1 MDETQTPETTQKTQV
16 IEVNEENFEE
26 MKTLI
31 PQLSHL
37 PGEQTIV
44 RDKKWLKTELEYAEA
59 MYDKVYSE
67 LVEDFKEGVE
77 YSIDPELI
85 PSPEEFML
93 DVEAYKATWED
104 HKQMLL
110 RDFATTHAES
120 LAHEKA
126 MKAQKLDEISM
137 TKDELLELRVKQIED
152 GTLVTPREYPEEFHE
167 DRKRLNGY
175 MTCTLTSYFALLCGI
190 HDIMKRDFPELC
202 FEFDDSK
209 LIKVEEMD
217 EEASEAM
224 GNYEELNSNPENE
237 SFVDNP
243 LYKTI

>member
-1 MDETQTPETTQKTQV
+1 MENKTEIIHMTESEAQS
-16 IEVNEENFEE
+16 
-26 MKTLI
+26 I

-44 RDKKWLKTELEYAEA
+44 RDKKWLKAELEYAEA

-85 PSPEEFML
+85 PNPEEFML
-93 DVEAYKATWED
+93 DSETYKATWED

-120 LAHEKA
+120 LAHEKG
-126 MKAQKLDEISM
+126 MKLQKLDEISM
-137 TKDELLELRVKQIED
+137 TQDELLELRVKQMED
-152 GTLVTPREYPEEFHE
+152 GTLLTPREYPEDFHK
-167 DRKRLNGY
+167 DRERLNGY

-190 HDIMKRDFPELC
+190 DTIMKRDFGELY

-217 EEASEAM
+217 EETSESM
-224 GNYEELNSNPENE
+224 GNYEVLTSEPDE
-237 SFVDNP
+237 SSFIPNP